1 MQKTLLGL
9 AVLMMVGA
17 GCGTDSIPPQTKSA
31 GEPTIPATTQTT
43 TTDNII
49 SDDPVTETTDFAITA
64 EALGNQIVRVAFELP
79 AEMKKGADMYRL
91 LISTNEKPTRE
102 NATNW
107 YDLNTAHQTKD
118 WNVSLI
124 GHRYVRVCVVREAKC
139 TEYSNIVP
147 VNVR

>member
-1 MQKTLLGL
+1 MKNIFLLATFL
-9 AVLMMVGA
+9 FLIGA
-17 GCGTDSIPPQTKSA
+17 GCNSTTGPQTKSA
-31 GEPTIPATTQTT
+31 GEVIPEPITTSTPET
-43 TTDNII
+43 LVVPEIP
-49 SDDPVTETTDFAITA
+49 SDSAIVLTA
-64 EALGNQIVRVAFELP
+64 EALGNQTVRVAFELP